1 MTRKK
6 RKEKIK
12 QLESF
17 VRVLYKDKKLET
29 NKFFIKEW
37 EPILKYN
44 PTLIELILYKTFKTQ
59 LELEEVENKEV
70 RNLLNSHLGSIINAG
85 LLFLNT
91 NHFKDSYNFL
101 INNSE
106 SFVQLFDSATN
117 ELLVE
122 YSCTPNPDYDKIEDV
137 LKMQQIL
144 TFCEEYD
151 LTIGENVYINI
162 YQSWDSE
169 EAEQEFDKLFDED
182 QKLKLNQLAL
192 IFKLLIQLINTGG
205 S

>member
-1 MTRKK
+1 M
-6 RKEKIK
+6 
-12 QLESF
+12 
-17 VRVLYKDKKLET
+17 
-29 NKFFIKEW
+29 
-37 EPILKYN
+37 
-44 PTLIELILYKTFKTQ
+44 
-59 LELEEVENKEV
+59 
-70 RNLLNSHLGSIINAG
+70 
-85 LLFLNT
+85 FLNT